1 MVFLGWSGF
10 DPFMIALSP
19 LTVKIG
25 RARRD

>member
-1 MVFLGWSGF
+1 MVFLGWSWF

-19 LTVKIG
+19 LTVKVD